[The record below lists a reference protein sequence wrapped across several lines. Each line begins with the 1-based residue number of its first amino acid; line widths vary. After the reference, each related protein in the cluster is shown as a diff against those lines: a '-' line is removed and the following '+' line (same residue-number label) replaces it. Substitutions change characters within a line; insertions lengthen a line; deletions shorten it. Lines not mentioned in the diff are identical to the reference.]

1 MLGEPSFPAP
11 VGVGSH
17 DPHAVASMRGADV
30 ASSQHI
36 PSRIKPERGQVTEHD
51 VESSSSEIWAV
62 LHEHVGGSN
71 LANDASELAPE
82 PAALAGDPGAGARAG
97 DVLAREPAADD
108 VDKPAPGPAVEG
120 SDVVPDGKRIE
131 HSVALALREH
141 TLAVGVE
148 LDGADGAPSKQPRGK
163 QTSAGAGK

>member
-36 PSRIKPERGQVTEHD
+36 PARIKPERGQVTEYD
-51 VESSSSEIWAV
+51 SKASSSEVWAV
-62 LHEHVGGSN
+62 FHEDVAGSN

-82 PAALAGDPGAGARAG
+82 PAALTRDAGAAARAR
-97 DVLAREPAADD
+97 DVLAREAAADD
-108 VDKPAPGPAVEG
+108 VDEPAPGTTVEG
-120 SDVVPDGKRIE
+120 ADVVPDWERVE

-141 TLAVGVE
+141 ALAVGVE
-148 LDGADGAPSKQPRGK
+148 LDGADGAPSQQPRGK
-163 QTSAGAGK
+163 QSAAGAGK